1 MVCLKLMNGADKHH
15 PCCLAN
21 FAPQPANRETRFL
34 PGKEQQ
40 KPELRVLLGHRL
52 TGERGK
58 RRLRRFQRP
67 STSIQSGRGAP

>member
-1 MVCLKLMNGADKHH
+1 MLLGQLCASACKA
-15 PCCLAN
+15 
-21 FAPQPANRETRFL
+21 RETRFL
-34 PGKEQQ
+34 QRKIEQ